1 MLTQM
6 SDHMVIENLG
16 DRPDLIEPLADLRW
30 HEWGPEP
37 GRERREDWVALT
49 ARESGRRLPVTF
61 AAVTAAG
68 DVVGGVGLAEH
79 DLVEYLPQAT
89 PWIVGMVVQPRSRRC
104 QVGTALLARLER
116 WAVDLGSERV
126 WVATGGEPAVRFY
139 QSCGWD
145 IDEDAEAACT
155 HRASVLVK
163 AVAT

>member
-1 MLTQM
+1 MT
-6 SDHMVIENLG
+6 IENLD

-30 HEWGPEP
+30 REWGPEP

-49 ARESGRRLPVTF
+49 AGESGRRLPVTF
-61 AAVTAAG
+61 AAVTPTGEVA
-68 DVVGGVGLAEH
+68 GGVGLAEH

-89 PWIVGMVVQPRSRRC
+89 PWIVGMVVHPGSRRR

-139 QSCGWD
+139 QSCGWTV
-145 IDEDAEAACT
+145 DEDAEAASA

-163 AVAT
+163 AVVA